1 MRNYQVVIIM
11 HFKVHS
17 NMISFTSRL
26 LESNHFNE
34 CELAIN
40 NGCQQ
45 IDRAQ
50 LLVMAKEYE
59 NSSQKGKIS
68 VEYTKEQ

>member
-1 MRNYQVVIIM
+1 MRNYQAIIIM
-11 HFKVHS
+11 HFKVQS

-26 LESNHFNE
+26 LESHYVIK
-34 CELAIN
+34 CEFAIN

-45 IDRAQ
+45 ISWSQ
-50 LLVMAKEYE
+50 LLRLTKEFK

-68 VEYTKEQ
+68 LYLC